1 MLRKAQQL
9 CISGS
14 VSQAIALLENVVNVA
29 LHRNSPGLHVSA
41 LSQMAEVVLT
51 LDAKLSLK
59 LIEQAKA
66 VLEQHPYLPSV
77 GLKRLLDI
85 RRCLAYLWIGDLER
99 ARAAFDALDRVSS
112 DNPLY
117 GDELWIDAQLAL
129 RERPPHEAAT
139 VGRGLIEWARG
150 NEYLLHEWRGF
161 LVVAAA
167 SVAAVL
173 LVFLLPRTPSGPAV
187 LFKGSLV
194 SISLKRGEQVTSLR
208 DGDVLREGDAL
219 RFSVKTE
226 RAGHALVLNRDGQG
240 KVTVV
245 APFNAKAPQGVP
257 EGTTVLDDSAVLDA
271 TRGKETFV
279 TVFAPAAFE
288 VASVTR
294 QLEAGQPVTCSG
306 CVVEVST
313 FDKP

>member
-1 MLRKAQQL
+1 
-9 CISGS
+9 
-14 VSQAIALLENVVNVA
+14 
-29 LHRNSPGLHVSA
+29 VSA
-41 LSQMAEVVLT
+41 GEAGP
-51 LDAKLSLK
+51 
-59 LIEQAKA
+59 A
-66 VLEQHPYLPSV
+66 VSAHLPTCDGCRRYV
-77 GLKRLLDI
+77 ERL
-85 RRCLAYLWIGDLER
+85 AHES
-99 ARAAFDALDRVSS
+99 AAFVSARPADRFVT
-112 DNPLY
+112 
-117 GDELWIDAQLAL
+117 QLETRAKT
-129 RERPPHEAAT
+129 P
-139 VGRGLIEWARG
+139 GRS
-150 NEYLLHEWRGF
+150 RGF

-257 EGTTVLDDSAVLDA
+257 EGTTVLDDSAALDA